1 MNKILWTW
9 IMFTAGISYF
19 SLHFQPFGRF
29 LHFLPL
35 GWLLQSII
43 LFSRQP
49 VLPKDSKMCLL
60 HHKDS
65 PLIVCTT
72 VPKIIFYLLLLQRFL
87 SVRGIPTLLD
97 INLHL
102 LRNMIITLNHL
113 SSVCYVLL
121 ISKDCSSCSM
131 CRRRQ
136 CLLVNS
142 RNLPTVKGTRWCEE
156 THLKQVLWCWN
167 LWCFVELAHKCW
179 EEETIFLK
187 RGRLIWNFLS
197 ACQEVIEPNFS
208 LLCHLYWV

>member
-1 MNKILWTW
+1 
-9 IMFTAGISYF
+9 
-19 SLHFQPFGRF
+19 
-29 LHFLPL
+29 
-35 GWLLQSII
+35 
-43 LFSRQP
+43 
-49 VLPKDSKMCLL
+49 MCLL

-72 VPKIIFYLLLLQRFL
+72 VSKIIFYLLLLQRFL
-87 SVRGIPTLLD
+87 SIRGIPTLLD

-131 CRRRQ
+131 CRRSQ

-167 LWCFVELAHKCW
+167 LWGFVELAHKCW
-179 EEETIFLK
+179 EEDTIFLK
-187 RGRLIWNFLS
+187 RGRLYLEFFVSLS
-197 ACQEVIEPNFS
+197 GS
-208 LLCHLYWV
+208 DRT

>member
-1 MNKILWTW
+1 MQQSKKFLSNEW
-9 IMFTAGISYF
+9 IKSFELEFTAGISYF
-19 SLHFQPFGRF
+19 LLHFQPCGRF

-35 GWLLQSII
+35 VWLLQSII
-43 LFSRQP
+43 LFSSSQFCPRTE
-49 VLPKDSKMCLL
+49 KMCLL
-60 HHKDS
+60 HHKDT

-87 SVRGIPTLLD
+87 SIRGIPTLLD

-113 SSVCYVLL
+113 SSVCFVLL

-131 CRRRQ
+131 YRRRQ

-156 THLKQVLWCWN
+156 THLK
-167 LWCFVELAHKCW
+167 
-179 EEETIFLK
+179 
-187 RGRLIWNFLS
+187 
-197 ACQEVIEPNFS
+197 
-208 LLCHLYWV
+208 

>member
-1 MNKILWTW
+1 MWKVFTFSTTW
-9 IMFTAGISYF
+9 LTFAIHYFTFKTTSFAQGLKKCVYYIKGF
-19 SLHFQPFGRF
+19 TINSLHNCA
-29 LHFLPL
+29 
-35 GWLLQSII
+35 
-43 LFSRQP
+43 
-49 VLPKDSKMCLL
+49 KD
-60 HHKDS
+60 H
-65 PLIVCTT
+65 
-72 VPKIIFYLLLLQRFL
+72 FL
-87 SVRGIPTLLD
+87 SVAVTKVSVSQRFPTLLD

-167 LWCFVELAHKCW
+167 LWGFVELVHKCW
-179 EEETIFLK
+179 EEDTIFLK
-187 RGRLIWNFLS
+187 RGHFDLEFFVSWSGSDRT
-197 ACQEVIEPNFS
+197 
-208 LLCHLYWV
+208 

>member
-1 MNKILWTW
+1 MNKISWAW
-9 IMFTAGISYF
+9 IMFTAGISCF
-19 SLHFQPFGRF
+19 SLHFQPCGRF

-35 GWLLQSII
+35 GWLLLSII
-43 LFSRQP
+43 LLSRRL
-49 VLPKDSKMCLL
+49 VLPKDWKNVSITS
-60 HHKDS
+60 KDS

-142 RNLPTVKGTRWCEE
+142 RNWPTVKGTRWCEE

-167 LWCFVELAHKCW
+167 LWGFVELAHKCW
-179 EEETIFLK
+179 EEDTISLK
-187 RGRLIWNFLS
+187 RGHFDLEFFVSLS
-197 ACQEVIEPNFS
+197 GS
-208 LLCHLYWV
+208 DRT

>member
-9 IMFTAGISYF
+9 IMFTAGISCF
-19 SLHFQPFGRF
+19 SLHFQPCGMF

-43 LFSRQP
+43 LFSRRP

-142 RNLPTVKGTRWCEE
+142 RNLPTVKGTHVWGDTFKISFMMLELMRFCRVGA
-156 THLKQVLWCWN
+156 QVLRRGHN
-167 LWCFVELAHKCW
+167 LFKTRSFWSG
-179 EEETIFLK
+179 IF
-187 RGRLIWNFLS
+187 
-197 ACQEVIEPNFS
+197 CQLVRK
-208 LLCHLYWV
+208 W

>member
-1 MNKILWTW
+1 MWKVFTFSTTW
-9 IMFTAGISYF
+9 LTFAIHYFTFKTTSFAQGLKKCVYYIKGF
-19 SLHFQPFGRF
+19 TINSLHNCA
-29 LHFLPL
+29 
-35 GWLLQSII
+35 
-43 LFSRQP
+43 
-49 VLPKDSKMCLL
+49 KD
-60 HHKDS
+60 H
-65 PLIVCTT
+65 
-72 VPKIIFYLLLLQRFL
+72 FL
-87 SVRGIPTLLD
+87 SVAVTKVSVSQRFPTLLD

-142 RNLPTVKGTRWCEE
+142 RNLPTVKGTC
-156 THLKQVLWCWN
+156 WCWN
-167 LWCFVELAHKCW
+167 LWGFVELVHKCW
-179 EEETIFLK
+179 EEDTISLK

-208 LLCHLYWV
+208 LLCRLDWV

>member
-156 THLKQVLWCWN
+156 THLK
-167 LWCFVELAHKCW
+167 
-179 EEETIFLK
+179 
-187 RGRLIWNFLS
+187 
-197 ACQEVIEPNFS
+197 
-208 LLCHLYWV
+208 

>member
-1 MNKILWTW
+1 MVFLIFHCIFNHVEGFYIFFYLVD
-9 IMFTAGISYF
+9 FCNPLFYF
-19 SLHFQPFGRF
+19 Q
-29 LHFLPL
+29 
-35 GWLLQSII
+35 
-43 LFSRQP
+43 
-49 VLPKDSKMCLL
+49 DSQFCPRTQKMCLL

-142 RNLPTVKGTRWCEE
+142 RNLPTVKGTRWYHDCLDVFE
-156 THLKQVLWCWN
+156 
-167 LWCFVELAHKCW
+167 
-179 EEETIFLK
+179 
-187 RGRLIWNFLS
+187 
-197 ACQEVIEPNFS
+197 
-208 LLCHLYWV
+208 

>member
-1 MNKILWTW
+1 
-9 IMFTAGISYF
+9 MFTAGISYF
-19 SLHFQPFGRF
+19 SFHFQPCGRF
-29 LHFLPL
+29 Y
-35 GWLLQSII
+35 I
-43 LFSRQP
+43 LFHLVDFCNPLFYFQ
-49 VLPKDSKMCLL
+49 DSQFCPRTEKMCLL

-65 PLIVCTT
+65 TLIVCTT

-156 THLKQVLWCWN
+156 TYLK
-167 LWCFVELAHKCW
+167 
-179 EEETIFLK
+179 
-187 RGRLIWNFLS
+187 
-197 ACQEVIEPNFS
+197 
-208 LLCHLYWV
+208 

>member
-1 MNKILWTW
+1 MSCDLQF
-9 IMFTAGISYF
+9 FTHLVTCSLAWFVQDWNHKVCNPLFYF
-19 SLHFQPFGRF
+19 Q
-29 LHFLPL
+29 
-35 GWLLQSII
+35 
-43 LFSRQP
+43 
-49 VLPKDSKMCLL
+49 DSQFCPRTRKMCLL

-72 VPKIIFYLLLLQRFL
+72 VPKIIFYLLLLRRFL
-87 SVRGIPTLLD
+87 SIRGIPTLLD

-142 RNLPTVKGTRWCEE
+142 RNLPTVKGTCWCEE
-156 THLKQVLWCWN
+156 IHLK
-167 LWCFVELAHKCW
+167 
-179 EEETIFLK
+179 
-187 RGRLIWNFLS
+187 
-197 ACQEVIEPNFS
+197 
-208 LLCHLYWV
+208 